1 MPRWIVKV
9 GHYKDQVR
17 ITIPKALAV
26 ESGLFE
32 AKLAEIRPTEANKVE
47 VIVFHEK
54 PWRPGS
60 GENYFS

>member
-9 GHYKDQVR
+9 GRFKDQIR

-32 AKLAEIRPTEANKVE
+32 AKLAEIRFNESNKVE
-47 VIVFHEK
+47 VIVFEE
-54 PWRPGS
+54 S
-60 GENYFS
+60 GRSEGMGKGNQS

>member
-9 GHYKDQVR
+9 SHYKDQVR

-32 AKLAEIRPTEANKVE
+32 AKLAEIRFTEANKVE
-47 VIVFHEK
+47 VKVFHEK
-54 PWRPGS
+54 AWSRGS
-60 GENYFS
+60 GENYFA

>member
-9 GHYKDQVR
+9 SHYKDQVR

-32 AKLAEIRPTEANKVE
+32 AKLAEIRFNESNKVE
-47 VIVFHEK
+47 VKVFHEK
-54 PWRPGS
+54 PWSPGS
-60 GENYFS
+60 GENYFA